1 MDQGGPCLERLL
13 QVHHGGQRLVLN
25 LDQVQGILRALTT
38 GGHHHRHGLSRILRD
53 RRRQGPSALGVH
65 AVPDAREGK
74 RPLTLVRDFVSGQHR
89 QHTRLL
95 PGSRGLDPPDVSMG
109 VRAAEHGHIRHAA
122 ELHVP
127 GICPCAGEEAGVFFA
142 LDGGANQC
150 GSLA

>member
-1 MDQGGPCLERLL
+1 MPLAELGHFGLFCRDMELCTRFYRDVMGLTVTDEDMDLGIRFFSARPNFE
-13 QVHHGGQRLVLN
+13 HHEFQLIRGR
-25 LDQVQGILRALTT
+25 T
-38 GGHHHRHGLSRILRD
+38 
-53 RRRQGPSALGVH
+53 
-65 AVPDAREGK
+65 VPDAREGK